1 MLSLKAIRTKKG
13 LTINELAEK
22 SGITRATISAL
33 ENGRNSCLIS
43 TILNLAKALDVTA
56 DELLADSAD

>member
-1 MLSLKAIRTKKG
+1 MLQLKAIRTEKG
-13 LTINELAEK
+13 MTINELAEK

-43 TILNLAKALDVTA
+43 TILNLSKALGVTA
-56 DELLADSAD
+56 DELLADSSD